1 MNSLGHFHLIHED
14 REWEKTVSK
23 MHVIE
28 WYVVNSL
35 TIGSTEWAG
44 TTHPVVQPRKSLAL
58 IVSHKSGRVCGEHV
72 QSSSGLWPSFLNF
85 KFQNNLVSS
94 LVRKC

>member
-44 TTHPVVQPRKSLAL
+44 TTHPVVQPR
-58 IVSHKSGRVCGEHV
+58 
-72 QSSSGLWPSFLNF
+72 
-85 KFQNNLVSS
+85 
-94 LVRKC
+94 